1 MALQGFEARV
11 ERMVEGVFSRA
22 FRSSLKPIEL
32 GRRLVREMD
41 AHRTLDVHGRAI
53 VPNVFRF
60 RLSPADHHAFS
71 AIEGPLVRELVDAA
85 KEHARDEG
93 YGFLGPLRVELVPDD
108 SLKSG
113 RITLASELSA
123 ASRPAGGVARTTA
136 PAAAP
141 SPDPVIAPRPVE
153 PQPAPAPAAAA
164 PDLDAPAWAN
174 EVAWGADASG
184 AAGTLLAGAEAAA
197 AAAASPAANPASPA
211 PKPALPD
218 TTVAPSAVP
227 PTVVQAAAP
236 TATLELATGE
246 RFDLHPGRPATIG
259 RLPTCEVVV
268 TDPNVSRRHCEVRP
282 AGDGW
287 LVADL
292 GSTNGTRVGG
302 TLVQGEQL
310 LHHGDIITIGATR
323 LRFEVR

>member
-53 VPNVFRF
+53 VPNVFHF

-71 AIEGPLVRELVDAA
+71 AIEAPLVRELVDAA

-93 YGFLGPLRVELVPDD
+93 YGFLGPLRVELIADD
-108 SLKSG
+108 TLRSG
-113 RITLASELSA
+113 RLALASELSA
-123 ASRPAGGVARTTA
+123 QSRPASGVA
-136 PAAAP
+136 
-141 SPDPVIAPRPVE
+141 
-153 PQPAPAPAAAA
+153 PAPAPVVVPAPAA
-164 PDLDAPAWAN
+164 PPPAPTPSPVDAPAVDAPSWAA
-174 EVAWGADASG
+174 EALSWGTDIG
-184 AAGTLLAGAEAAA
+184 AAGTDIGAAGTVLGADAPAPGPAPRLPIPETVI
-197 AAAASPAANPASPA
+197 SPAA
-211 PKPALPD
+211 
-218 TTVAPSAVP
+218 VA

-246 RFDLHPGRPATIG
+246 RHDLRPGQTATIG
-259 RLPTCEVVV
+259 RLPTATVVV
-268 TDPNVSRRHCEVRP
+268 TDPNVSRRHCEVRS
-282 AGDGW
+282 AGDAW
-287 LVADL
+287 VVVDL
-292 GSTNGTRVGG
+292 GSTNGTRVNGNP
-302 TLVQGEQL
+302 VDGEQRL
-310 LHHGDIITIGATR
+310 THGDVVTIGATR